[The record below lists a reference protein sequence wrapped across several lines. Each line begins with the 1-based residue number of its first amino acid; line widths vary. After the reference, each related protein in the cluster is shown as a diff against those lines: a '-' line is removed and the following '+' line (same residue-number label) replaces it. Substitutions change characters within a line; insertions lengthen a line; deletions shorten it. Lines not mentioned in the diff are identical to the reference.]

1 MAEVRSCS
9 LLDLHCRGYSG
20 GCKAILIF
28 PGPTVRVQ
36 FAVVRQAPYFNNFSL
51 FLPPR
56 KSSQSHFPSIF
67 VARERA
73 RRFLKCFQSYSKRTA
88 DVGGNYRGG

>member
-56 KSSQSHFPSIF
+56 KSSQIISLPSSSR
-67 VARERA
+67 VKEHGD
-73 RRFLKCFQSYSKRTA
+73 S
-88 DVGGNYRGG
+88 